1 MLNRILQIIPTIEPT
16 YALIETDGRAPAVL
30 PVHGW
35 ALVADIAGRTST
47 CGLVAEQNSIEP
59 LVLASNQTVNY
70 ADAER
75 MIALLVERL
84 ATNAHEV
91 CKQNRN
97 AD

>member
-35 ALVADIAGRTST
+35 ALVADIAGHTST

-59 LVLASNQTVNY
+59 LVLAANQTVNY

-84 ATNAHEV
+84 TAG
-91 CKQNRN
+91 K
-97 AD
+97 